1 MDMSVFGLEPGTS
14 ARILIVGAATTSI
27 LALITAVA
35 RRRHSYWWVSIS
47 FIIAG
52 CAGLALGSY
61 FAARIFTETVQSM
74 SKTGGGIA
82 SVYLGIWQ
90 ATQPI
95 LAAAWLAVVIALA
108 ATVFVL
114 PRARKELT
122 SMAGARRPPAAIF
135 ASAPALALV
144 IAMAS
149 TLLFRRAIAFVLW
162 VITPPADVA
171 SISQAISSRLL
182 IAATL
187 SAGCFLLLI
196 ALLVVTVLLGRR
208 SGPSPRLF
216 AITVFALVASL
227 GFSAA
232 LVANLNSFSNRCHTI
247 ALTGPMSSE

>member
-14 ARILIVGAATTSI
+14 ARILIVGAATMLI

-35 RRRHSYWWVSIS
+35 RRWHSYWWVSIS

-61 FAARIFTETVQSM
+61 FAVRIFTETIQSM

-135 ASAPALALV
+135 ASAAALALV

-162 VITPPADVA
+162 AITPPAHAA
-171 SISQAISSRLL
+171 SVYQAIPSRLL

-232 LVANLNSFSNRCHTI
+232 LVVNLNSFSNRCHTI
-247 ALTGPMSSE
+247 ALTGPKSSE

>member
-14 ARILIVGAATTSI
+14 ARILIVGAATMSI

-35 RRRHSYWWVSIS
+35 RRWHSYWWVSIS

-61 FAARIFTETVQSM
+61 FAARIFMEAIQSM

-135 ASAPALALV
+135 ASAAALALV

-162 VITPPADVA
+162 AITPPAHAA
-171 SISQAISSRLL
+171 SVYQAIPSRLL

>member
-1 MDMSVFGLEPGTS
+1 MTIFGLEPGTS
-14 ARILIVGAATTSI
+14 ERILILGAATMLI

-61 FAARIFTETVQSM
+61 FAVRIFAETVASM
-74 SKTGGGIA
+74 ARVGGGI
-82 SVYLGIWQ
+82 STVYLGIWQ

-95 LAAAWLAVVIALA
+95 LAAAWLAVAIALA

-122 SMAGARRPPAAIF
+122 SIAGTSRPRSAIF
-135 ASAPALALV
+135 ASAAALALV
-144 IAMAS
+144 VAIAS
-149 TLLFRRAIAFVLW
+149 TMVFRRAMAFVLW
-162 VITPPADVA
+162 AITPGAHLA
-171 SISQAISSRLL
+171 SGSQAIASRLL
-182 IAATL
+182 SAATL

-208 SGPSPRLF
+208 SSPSPRLF
-216 AITVFALVASL
+216 AITAFALVASL
-227 GFSAA
+227 GCSAA
-232 LVANLNSFSNRCHTI
+232 LVANLNSFSNRCQRV